1 MKPSEVVRTL
11 IAFAMLVVLHFTVR
25 PLLAWRASPDFLIIA
40 LLLVAIRVRPGS
52 AAVVGFFVGLVT
64 DSLSLHAFGAGAM
77 SMSVVAFVASWLK
90 AVFFADDL
98 SLNAFFFFLGKW
110 AFDLLYLVVARQPS
124 SDSVLMQMLVWFPLS
139 AAVTALAGVA
149 TLLVLRPMLR
159 RAPA

>member
-25 PLLAWRASPDFLIIA
+25 PLLAWRASPDFLVIA

-64 DSLSLHAFGAGAM
+64 DSLSLHAFGAGAL